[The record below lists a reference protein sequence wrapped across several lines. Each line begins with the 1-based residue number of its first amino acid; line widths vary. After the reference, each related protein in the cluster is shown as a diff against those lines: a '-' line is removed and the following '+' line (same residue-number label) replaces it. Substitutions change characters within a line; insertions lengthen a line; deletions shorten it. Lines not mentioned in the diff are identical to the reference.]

1 MTKAEAVKREPKR
14 SSLPG
19 RSGRHPIVAAVGA
32 AVAALVLGACSSGD
46 QGMQVQV
53 RADTSVIATTTTAV
67 VAPWEPPV
75 TAAPAARSAP
85 TTVAGAVPT
94 PTTVAGAVPA
104 TTADA
109 TVPRP
114 PGRVDGMLHVAAG
127 DTMAHVVLERE
138 NGTPVGRYETGTTSH
153 FAFDGLEA
161 GTYRL
166 RNGGETT
173 PVTDEAGVS
182 LASQWTARSELFNL
196 ADGQSASFTCGP
208 DQQSCTPA

>member
-1 MTKAEAVKREPKR
+1 MTKAEAVKRGPKR

-75 TAAPAARSAP
+75 TAAPAARSA
-85 TTVAGAVPT
+85 